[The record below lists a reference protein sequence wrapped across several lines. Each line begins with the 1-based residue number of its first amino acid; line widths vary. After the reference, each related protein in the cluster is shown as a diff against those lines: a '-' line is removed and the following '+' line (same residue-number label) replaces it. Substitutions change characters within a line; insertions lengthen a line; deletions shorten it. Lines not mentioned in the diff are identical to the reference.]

1 MIQYV
6 RPEILLVHGNKPI
19 AHLERVMNVFLAKDA
34 FTQAVYQRVPVQIYA
49 ARSHFSRGVSRQ
61 YVIELAAEIRGRLS
75 PHPNL
80 AEASERS
87 MNVIV
92 VGPSAPTV
100 DLPRLDSTQRSRSGG
115 DMTKLNTIFRHIS
128 KARTNVCRRSKSNV
142 RKQGGSIFD
151 FTQRCRAEGYFFAEL
166 GDDVYAIKTKEALK
180 DFLEEH
186 PEADVR

>member
-1 MIQYV
+1 
-6 RPEILLVHGNKPI
+6 
-19 AHLERVMNVFLAKDA
+19 
-34 FTQAVYQRVPVQIYA
+34 
-49 ARSHFSRGVSRQ
+49 
-61 YVIELAAEIRGRLS
+61 
-75 PHPNL
+75 
-80 AEASERS
+80 